1 MRKHMQTE
9 MKKLLSYLKPYWKA
23 ALLAPIL
30 MLIEVI
36 CDLSQPTLLASIVDN
51 GVAKSNLPYILNTGV
66 LMLGIALIGMAGGMG
81 CSVASSIASQN
92 FGASL
97 RSAVFKKIQLL
108 SPLNI
113 DRFKTSSL
121 VTRLTNDITQLQTV
135 VLMSLRIM
143 VRAPLLFIGGII
155 MAVSL
160 NARLALILTVSI
172 PLLAAV
178 IYYRMKKSTPLFS
191 YMQEK
196 LDRVNAVI
204 RENLSGIRLIKAF
217 VRADHEKKR
226 FATANDELM
235 YATLRAFNLVI
246 TMMPIVMLIMNFSIV
261 AVLWFGGWDID
272 RGNME
277 VGEIIAFVNY
287 ITQILFSLMMIG
299 NILLFVSRASASAER
314 VNEVLDTDIDIKNAD
329 NPDFT
334 PLSSGE
340 VAFENVSFGYS
351 GDKNQLV
358 LKEISFHAPS
368 GKTIAILGST
378 GSGKSTLVNLIPR
391 FYDVT
396 SGQVM
401 VDKRDVRSM
410 DLATLRSGM
419 GIVPQDT
426 ILFSGTI
433 KDNIRWGKEDAT
445 DEEIIEAARVARAH
459 EFIMSFPEGYD
470 TQLGQRGVNLSG
482 GQKQRIAIARAII
495 KKPPILILDDSTS
508 AVDVVTEQRIQK
520 ALKEFIRGSTIFI
533 IAQRI
538 SSVMDADKILVLN
551 EGRIEAEGTHEELLK
566 SSPLYQDI
574 YNSQLGEGVM
584 IDA

>member
-1 MRKHMQTE
+1 MQTE

-358 LKEISFHAPS
+358 LKEISFYAPS

-396 SGQVM
+396 SGQVT

-445 DEEIIEAARVARAH
+445 DEEIIEAARVAQAH

>member
-396 SGQVM
+396 SGQVT

-445 DEEIIEAARVARAH
+445 DEEIIEAARVAQAH

-482 GQKQRIAIARAII
+482 GQKQRIVIARAII

>member
-1 MRKHMQTE
+1 
-9 MKKLLSYLKPYWKA
+9 MKKLLSYLKPYWKPT
-23 ALLAPIL
+23 LLAPIL

-51 GVAKSNLPYILNTGV
+51 GVAKSNLPYILHTGA

-121 VTRLTNDITQLQTV
+121 VTRLTNDITQLQTI

-155 MAVSL
+155 MAISL
-160 NARLALILTVSI
+160 NARLALILAVSI
-172 PLLAAV
+172 PLLAVV

-191 YMQEK
+191 YMQQK

-204 RENLSGIRLIKAF
+204 RENLSGIRLVKAF

-235 YATLRAFNLVI
+235 YATLQAFNLII
-246 TMMPIVMLIMNFSIV
+246 TMIPMVILIMNFSIV
-261 AVLWFGGWDID
+261 AVLWFGGWDIN

-277 VGEIIAFVNY
+277 VGQIIAFVNY

-299 NILLFVSRASASAER
+299 NILLFISRASASAER
-314 VNEVLDTDIDIKNAD
+314 VNEVLDTNIDIKNTD

-334 PLSSGE
+334 PLSSGD
-340 VAFENVSFGYS
+340 VTFENVSFGYS

-396 SGQVM
+396 GGRVT
-401 VDKRDVRSM
+401 VDKRDVRSI
-410 DLATLRSGM
+410 DLYTLRSGI

-445 DEEIIEAARVARAH
+445 DEEIMEAAKVAQAH
-459 EFIMSFPEGYD
+459 EFIMSFPQGYD

-508 AVDVVTEQRIQK
+508 AVDVVTEQQIQK
-520 ALKEFIRGSTIFI
+520 ALKEFITGSTIFI

-538 SSVMDADKILVLN
+538 SSVIDADKILVLN
-551 EGRIEAEGTHEELLK
+551 EGRIEAEGTHEELLQ
-566 SSPLYQDI
+566 SSSLYQDI

-584 IDA
+584 LDA

>member
-1 MRKHMQTE
+1 
-9 MKKLLSYLKPYWKA
+9 
-23 ALLAPIL
+23 
-30 MLIEVI
+30 
-36 CDLSQPTLLASIVDN
+36 
-51 GVAKSNLPYILNTGV
+51 
-66 LMLGIALIGMAGGMG
+66 
-81 CSVASSIASQN
+81 
-92 FGASL
+92 
-97 RSAVFKKIQLL
+97 
-108 SPLNI
+108 
-113 DRFKTSSL
+113 
-121 VTRLTNDITQLQTV
+121 
-135 VLMSLRIM
+135 M

-155 MAVSL
+155 MAISL
-160 NARLALILTVSI
+160 NARLALILAVSI
-172 PLLAAV
+172 PLLAVV

-191 YMQEK
+191 YMQQK

-204 RENLSGIRLIKAF
+204 RENLSGIRLVKAF

-235 YATLRAFNLVI
+235 YATLQAFNLII
-246 TMMPIVMLIMNFSIV
+246 TMIPMVILIMNFSIV
-261 AVLWFGGWDID
+261 AVLWFGGWDIN

-277 VGEIIAFVNY
+277 VGQIIAFVNY

-299 NILLFVSRASASAER
+299 NILLFISRASASAER
-314 VNEVLDTDIDIKNAD
+314 VNEVLDTNIDIKNTD

-334 PLSSGE
+334 PLSSGD
-340 VAFENVSFGYS
+340 VTFENVSFGYS

-396 SGQVM
+396 GGRVT
-401 VDKRDVRSM
+401 VDKRDVRSI
-410 DLATLRSGM
+410 DLYTLRSGI

-445 DEEIIEAARVARAH
+445 DEEIMEAAKVAQAH
-459 EFIMSFPEGYD
+459 EFIMSFPQGYD

-508 AVDVVTEQRIQK
+508 AVDVVTEQQIQK
-520 ALKEFIRGSTIFI
+520 ALKEFITGSTIFI

-538 SSVMDADKILVLN
+538 SSVIDADKILVLN
-551 EGRIEAEGTHEELLK
+551 EGRIEAEGTHEELLQ
-566 SSPLYQDI
+566 SSSLYQDI

-584 IDA
+584 LDA